1 MKFINSLLFSAL
13 RCRSQKS
20 VQVFNNNTLQQC
32 SNKSFTTHSLEL
44 LKLTI
49 HKMYVLLC
57 TLLFCITVCI
67 FYIYLQRNI
76 YLPVKCTARVVN
88 YLTAKYPLI
97 ELAHTRK
104 YIVNP
109 KRHFVYALHHR
120 SCDPWQFPT
129 LGSRISHQ

>member
-1 MKFINSLLFSAL
+1 M
-13 RCRSQKS
+13 
-20 VQVFNNNTLQQC
+20 
-32 SNKSFTTHSLEL
+32 HSLEL

-49 HKMYVLLC
+49 RKMYVLLC

-97 ELAHTRK
+97 ELACPCK

-120 SCDPWQFPT
+120 SHDPW
-129 LGSRISHQ
+129 

>member
-1 MKFINSLLFSAL
+1 MKVINSLLFSAL

-20 VQVFNNNTLQQC
+20 LQVCNNNTLQQC
-32 SNKSFTTHSLEL
+32 SNKSFATHSLEL

-49 HKMYVLLC
+49 RKMYVLLC

-76 YLPVKCTARVVN
+76 YLPVKYTARVVN

-97 ELAHTRK
+97 ELACAHK

-109 KRHFVYALHHR
+109 KWHFVYALHHR
-120 SCDPWQFPT
+120 SLDPW
-129 LGSRISHQ
+129 

>member
-1 MKFINSLLFSAL
+1 
-13 RCRSQKS
+13 
-20 VQVFNNNTLQQC
+20 
-32 SNKSFTTHSLEL
+32 
-44 LKLTI
+44 
-49 HKMYVLLC
+49 MYVLLC

-97 ELAHTRK
+97 ELAHAHK
-104 YIVNP
+104 YIVNL
-109 KRHFVYALHHR
+109 KWHLVYALCHR

-129 LGSRISHQ
+129 LGGRISHQ

>member
-1 MKFINSLLFSAL
+1 MKVINSLLFSAL

-20 VQVFNNNTLQQC
+20 VQVCNNNTLQQC
-32 SNKSFTTHSLEL
+32 SNKSYATHSVEL

-67 FYIYLQRNI
+67 FYIYLQRNV
-76 YLPVKCTARVVN
+76 YLPVKCTERVVN

-97 ELAHTRK
+97 ELARARK

-109 KRHFVYALHHR
+109 KWHFVYALCHR
-120 SCDPWQFPT
+120 SRDPWQFPA
-129 LGSRISHQ
+129 LGGRISHQ

>member
-1 MKFINSLLFSAL
+1 MKVINSLLFLAL
-13 RCRSQKS
+13 CCRSQKS
-20 VQVFNNNTLQQC
+20 VQVCNNNTLQQC
-32 SNKSFTTHSLEL
+32 SNKSFATQSLEL

-49 HKMYVLLC
+49 CKMYVLLC

-97 ELAHTRK
+97 ELACTRK
-104 YIVNP
+104 YIVNL
-109 KRHFVYALHHR
+109 KWHFVYALHHR
-120 SCDPWQFPT
+120 SRDLWQFPA
-129 LGSRISHQ
+129 LGGGISCQ